1 LLDELESGY
10 PEHRITTGGNMS
22 ENLQRRLVKQLIN
35 AHAMEK
41 QAIQLLDKGADIIG
55 DEEVARI
62 FRAHRLQTEEHERYI
77 AERLKAYGKSPSKL
91 KDVAMQAGALGV
103 GMGAKA
109 LPDTPLRLATVAFA
123 FENLEIASYDV
134 LRRLADRA
142 GDSETVAVSERILEQ
157 EEAAAELVG
166 GISARALELTLGEPA
181 RSPLPGVTPLGKPS
195 ERAAQPYEHG
205 GPQDYKDKPADA
217 SLGQPPH
224 IDTPTEGE
232 HLASPDAGHPA
243 GEANPYGNQVPNPEH
258 PEPIGPTTPD
268 QDQA

>member
-1 LLDELESGY
+1 MNEKLK
-10 PEHRITTGGNMS
+10 
-22 ENLQRRLVKQLIN
+22 QRLVKQLIN

-41 QAIQLLDKGADIIG
+41 QAIQLLDKGADMVG

-77 AERLKAYGKSPSKL
+77 AERIKAYGRSSSKV
-91 KDVAMQAGALGV
+91 KDVAMQAGALGI
-103 GMGAKA
+103 GLAAKA
-109 LPDTPLRLATVAFA
+109 LPDTPLRLAIVAFE
-123 FENLEIASYDV
+123 FENLEIATYDV

-142 GDSETVAVSERILEQ
+142 GDTETVAVAERILEQ
-157 EEAAAELVG
+157 EEAAAELVRG
-166 GISARALELTLGEPA
+166 TFARILDLTLAEPA

-195 ERAAQPYEHG
+195 EREAQPYEHG
-205 GPQDYKDKPADA
+205 GPQDHKDKPADA

-224 IDTPTEGE
+224 VDTPTEGE
-232 HLASPDAGHPA
+232 HLASPEPGHPV
-243 GEANPYGNQVPNPEH
+243 GQTQPSGDEAPGPEH